1 MSVFDTELFILE
13 IEKEECLWKTNSK
26 EYIVDRYAKA
36 KAWVN
41 IASKLFDEWEGYNK
55 EEQELK
61 SKFCL
66 LKNVRKYFYFDIINC
81 SHLTKCIITI
91 II

>member
-1 MSVFDTELFILE
+1 ME
-13 IEKEECLWKTNSK
+13 N
-26 EYIVDRYAKA
+26 YIVDRYAKA

-66 LKNVRKYFYFDIINC
+66 LKNERKYFY
-81 SHLTKCIITI
+81 LTYIR
-91 II
+91 